1 VAGLAARAPGLRQ
14 LTIVTT
20 RLAVLGSPIAHS
32 KSPALHAAAYEVL
45 GLDWEYGRAEVDGP
59 GLPAFIDGLTS
70 EWRGLSLTMPLKWDV
85 LPLLDVRHPL
95 VDATGAAN
103 TVLIENARLLG
114 FNTDVHGIMRSF
126 QDHDVSL
133 TGCALVLGAGATA
146 GSAIAAAGLGGVE
159 HVQIAARDLSKADAL
174 GARLGVPW
182 SVVPFDEV
190 AGQPAPDYVI
200 NTLPN
205 GVPVPVAFPEEFR
218 GRSVLFDVTY
228 DPWPTPLASTW
239 ETTAING
246 LDMLVHQAVQQVRI
260 FVSGDPE
267 QELPREAEVLA
278 AMRATVGL

>member
-1 VAGLAARAPGLRQ
+1 M
-14 LTIVTT
+14 VTT

-32 KSPALHAAAYEVL
+32 KSPALHAAAYKVL
-45 GLDWEYGRAEVDGP
+45 GLDWEYGRAEVEGA
-59 GLPAFIDGLTS
+59 GLSAFIDGLTS

-85 LPLLDVRHPL
+85 LPLLDARHPL

-103 TVLIENARLLG
+103 TVLLENGRRHG
-114 FNTDVHGIMRSF
+114 FNTDVYGIMRSF
-126 QDHDVSL
+126 EDHGVPL
-133 TGCALVLGAGATA
+133 TGHALILGAGATA

-159 HVQIAARDLSKADAL
+159 HVVIAARDLSKADRL

-182 SVVPFDEV
+182 SVVPFDQV
-190 AGQPAPDYVI
+190 TAGPVPDYVI

-205 GVPVPVAFPEEFR
+205 GVPVPVDFSEGFR
-218 GRSVLFDVTY
+218 RRSVLFDVTY

-239 ETTAING
+239 SATAING

-260 FVSGDPE
+260 FLTGDPE
-267 QELPREAEVLA
+267 EELPREAEVLA